1 MPDELLVV
9 TAHGL
14 SNKARTIQDANK
26 QKPTWKLIKDKSEQT
41 NSCYRSDN
49 NKKNIP
55 IIMELQ
61 QRRSSSSKAFKTT
74 GLGGGNGNGNG
85 IVTTTEEFLDEQFE
99 PLQYDVTNCFTMLF
113 GGRTTLYLD
122 EDTVSIQDNCLCN
135 SSSTEVRKPGKKHD
149 NKKMVLLLDTSCWCY
164 RVSLTFR
171 SNLFCAFIF
180 LLPPFPGSRLSFFL
194 FERYHMVK
202 LVMSIN

>member
-1 MPDELLVV
+1 
-9 TAHGL
+9 
-14 SNKARTIQDANK
+14 
-26 QKPTWKLIKDKSEQT
+26 
-41 NSCYRSDN
+41 
-49 NKKNIP
+49 
-55 IIMELQ
+55 MELQ

-135 SSSTEVRKPGKKHD
+135 SSSTEVRKTGKKHD
-149 NKKMVLLLDTSCWCY
+149 NNKIRTSCCCCGI
-164 RVSLTFR
+164 SLTCR
-171 SNLFCAFIF
+171 SNLVCALIF
-180 LLPPFPGSRLSFFL
+180 FFL
-194 FERYHMVK
+194 PSLALDSLSVCLSLLK
-202 LVMSIN
+202 GTIW